1 MRRFCATWVVALV
14 SSSLMGLP
22 ASAGVTT
29 ESTAADIWVPA
40 PGVTFQ
46 WQLQG
51 KVDTTVAAEVYDI
64 DMFDSRKK
72 LVTKLHEQ
80 GRKVICYVS
89 AGSYEDWRPDADDFP
104 EEILGKPLDGWPG
117 ERWLDVRAL
126 TELKEIMDARLDRC
140 AAKGFDGVEYDN
152 VDGYTNDT
160 GFPLTKADQLEY
172 LTYLSEAAHARGL
185 SAGLKNLP
193 QLGEELEPNWDF
205 VVNEQCFQYNEC
217 GEYAAFIEND
227 KAVFNVEYELK
238 KSKFCAEAIEMG
250 FTSMR
255 KRYSLK
261 AWRNPCWE

>member
-1 MRRFCATWVVALV
+1 MRRFCATGVVALV
-14 SSSLMGLP
+14 SLALMGLP
-22 ASAGVTT
+22 VSAGVTV
-29 ESTAADIWVPA
+29 ESGASDIWVPA
-40 PGVTFQ
+40 AGTTFQ
-46 WQLQG
+46 WHLQG
-51 KVDTTVAAEVYDI
+51 KVDTTVVADVYDI
-64 DMFDSRKK
+64 DMFDSSRK
-72 LVTKLHEQ
+72 LVSKLHEQ

-126 TELKEIMDARLDRC
+126 PELKEIMDARLDIC

-152 VDGYTNDT
+152 VDGYTNET
-160 GFPLTKADQLEY
+160 GFPLTKADQLAY
-172 LTYLSEAAHARGL
+172 LTYLSEAAHERGL

-193 QLGEELEPNWDF
+193 QLGEELEPDWDF

-217 GEYAAFIEND
+217 DEYSAFIDND

-238 KSKFCAEAIEMG
+238 KSKFCEEANEMG

-261 AWRNPCWE
+261 AWRKPCWT